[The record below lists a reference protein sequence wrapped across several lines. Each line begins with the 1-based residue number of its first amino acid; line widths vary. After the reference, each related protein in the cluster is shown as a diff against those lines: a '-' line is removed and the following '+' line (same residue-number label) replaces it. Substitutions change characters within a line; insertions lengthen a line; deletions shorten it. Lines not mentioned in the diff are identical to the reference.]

1 MAGCLP
7 PATLQVVH
15 VRFWGS
21 SPRVQVPLPC
31 SELASDQS
39 ARNWSCKS
47 WRHPS
52 AWSFRTGCPDWTF
65 SIIYQCILLRCI
77 KEYTESWC
85 FQIEQISS
93 VLFEHLHLV
102 PVCHAY
108 TSCETHALP
117 FCILLRFI
125 KGFWWR
131 HVYFGRE
138 VFKYKME
145 ILQFGVEN
153 VSLSKRRNYHPY
165 NCYLYQPIKEQSKYL
180 SKVSLINCDLFLYD
194 K

>member
-1 MAGCLP
+1 MVCVSSASILWKIPLPFIITIGSGVQSVPRSQVHMAGCLP

-15 VRFWGS
+15 VRFGGS
-21 SPRVQVPLPC
+21 SPKVQVPLPC
-31 SELASDQS
+31 SELASDQYAS
-39 ARNWSCKS
+39 NLTGKS

-52 AWSFRTGCPDWTF
+52 AWSFRMGCPDWAF

-93 VLFEHLHLV
+93 VLFEHLHLA

-117 FCILLRFI
+117 FCILLGFI
-125 KGFWWR
+125 KGFW
-131 HVYFGRE
+131 
-138 VFKYKME
+138 
-145 ILQFGVEN
+145 
-153 VSLSKRRNYHPY
+153 
-165 NCYLYQPIKEQSKYL
+165 
-180 SKVSLINCDLFLYD
+180 
-194 K
+194 